1 MTGSFDPTGCTA
13 RAAPVLNEIAPLLI
27 SIADFPGQSL
37 SLHRMQ
43 LNPNTVVIIGAGP
56 AGCSTSLFLAK
67 HKIPHTIIDKAVFPR
82 DKVCGDALSGKS
94 VYVLNQL
101 DPSIIPAFDSQKNEF
116 IESWGVKFVAP
127 NGKAIDIPFKQDMSK
142 EQLPPGFISKRV
154 DFDHELF
161 KRLDRNYATVIEGA
175 EVTALDK
182 NADGITI
189 TYEKNN
195 IQSTIHA
202 QLVVGAEGDRSIVAK
217 QFGQIKKENDHYC
230 AGIRAYYEGVEGMHE
245 QNFIELHFLPEMLPG
260 YFWIFPLPNGM
271 ANVGAGMLSSEVSK
285 RKVNLK
291 ADMLKAI
298 ENNPNIRDRFKN
310 ARIQGKVQGW
320 GLPLG
325 SKKRPV
331 SGDRFL
337 LVGDAGSLIDPFTG
351 EGIGNALYS
360 GMMAANHIAEAI
372 RQQRFD
378 AAFLKAYDTAFY
390 DRQWDELKLSHTM
403 QRLCKYPWLFNF
415 VVNKAH
421 KNKTLRETISC
432 MFEDLDLRAKLRNP
446 LFYFRLLLND

>member
-1 MTGSFDPTGCTA
+1 MQISE
-13 RAAPVLNEIAPLLI
+13 EI
-27 SIADFPGQSL
+27 
-37 SLHRMQ
+37 
-43 LNPNTVVIIGAGP
+43 VIIGAGP
-56 AGCSTSLFLAK
+56 AGCATSLFLAM

-101 DPSIIPAFDSQKNEF
+101 DRSIIPRFDRQKDQF

-142 EQLPPGFISKRV
+142 EQLPPGFISRRM
-154 DFDHELF
+154 DFDNELF
-161 KRLDRNYATVIEGA
+161 GRIDRNYARVLEGT
-175 EVTALDK
+175 EVTSLERTASGIDITCRNDRSVFHIR
-182 NADGITI
+182 NA
-189 TYEKNN
+189 
-195 IQSTIHA
+195 A
-202 QLVVGAEGDRSIVAK
+202 LVVGAGGDRDPVARTLT
-217 QFGQIKKENDHYC
+217 GIKKEHKHYC
-230 AGIRAYYEGVEGMHE
+230 AGIRAYYEGVEGMHP
-245 QNFIELHFLPEMLPG
+245 QHFIELHFLPEMLPG

-271 ANVGAGMLSSEVSK
+271 ANVGAGMLSSEVSR

-291 ADMLKAI
+291 NDMLKAI
-298 ENNPNIRDRFKN
+298 EQNPAIRERFKN
-310 ARIQGKVQGW
+310 AKLHGKIQGW

-325 SKKRPV
+325 SKKRPL
-331 SGDRFL
+331 SGDNFM

-360 GMMAANHIAEAI
+360 GMMAAGHIAEAVA
-372 RQQRFD
+372 QKRFD
-378 AAFLKAYDTAFY
+378 AAFLKRFDEAFY
-390 DRQWDELKLSHTM
+390 NRQWDELKLSHTM
-403 QRLCKYPWLFNF
+403 QKLCKYPWLFNF

-432 MFEDLDLRAKLRNP
+432 MFEDLDLRARLRNP

>member
-1 MTGSFDPTGCTA
+1 MKQTD
-13 RAAPVLNEIAPLLI
+13 I
-27 SIADFPGQSL
+27 
-37 SLHRMQ
+37 
-43 LNPNTVVIIGAGP
+43 VIIGAGP

-67 HKIPHTIIDKAVFPR
+67 HKIPHTIIDKAIFPR
-82 DKVCGDALSGKS
+82 DKVCGDALSGKT

-101 DPSIIPAFDSQKNEF
+101 DTSIIPAFDAQKNEF

-127 NGKAIDIPFKQDMSK
+127 NGKAIDIPFKADMSK
-142 EQLPPGFISKRV
+142 EQYPPGFISKRV
-154 DFDHELF
+154 DFDNELF
-161 KRLDRNYATVIEGA
+161 KRLDRNYAHVIEGA
-175 EVTALDK
+175 EVTEIK
-182 NADGITI
+182 RTEDGISI
-189 TYEKNN
+189 HYEHNN
-195 IQSTIHA
+195 SKFEINNSKLII
-202 QLVVGAEGDRSIVAK
+202 GAEGDRSIVAK
-217 QFGQIKKENDHYC
+217 KLANIQKENNHYC
-230 AGIRAYYEGVEGMHE
+230 AGIRAYYEGVTGMHK
-245 QNFIELHFLPEMLPG
+245 QHFIELHFLPEMLPG

-298 ENNPNIRDRFKN
+298 ENNPNIRERFKD
-310 ARIQGKVQGW
+310 AKLTGKIQGW

-331 SGDRFL
+331 SGDGFL

-360 GMMAANHIAEAI
+360 GMMAADMIVDALKQN
-372 RQQRFD
+372 RFD
-378 AAFLKAYDTAFY
+378 AAFLKQYDTAFY

-403 QRLCKYPWLFNF
+403 QKLCKFPWLFNF

-421 KNKTLRETISC
+421 KNKALRETISC

-446 LFYFRLLLND
+446 LFYFKLLLND

>member
-1 MTGSFDPTGCTA
+1 ME
-13 RAAPVLNEIAPLLI
+13 LNAS
-27 SIADFPGQSL
+27 SI
-37 SLHRMQ
+37 
-43 LNPNTVVIIGAGP
+43 VIIGAGP
-56 AGCSTSLFLAK
+56 AGCATSLFLAK

-82 DKVCGDALSGKS
+82 DKVCGDALSGKT

-101 DPSIIPAFDSQKNEF
+101 DPSIIPSFDEQKQQF
-116 IESWGVKFVAP
+116 IDSWGVKFVAP

-142 EQLPPGFISKRV
+142 EQYPPGFISKRI
-154 DFDHELF
+154 DFDNELF
-161 KRLDRNYATVIEGA
+161 KRLDRNYATVLDGT
-175 EVTALDK
+175 EVTEITRNGDLFDVTISK
-182 NADGITI
+182 NDSSQTL
-189 TYEKNN
+189 TN
-195 IQSTIHA
+195 IK
-202 QLVVGAEGDRSIVAK
+202 LLVGAEGDRSVVAK
-217 QFGQIKKENDHYC
+217 KLSPNKKENDHYC
-230 AGIRAYYEGVEGMHE
+230 AGIRAYYEGVEGMHP

-271 ANVGAGMLSSEVSK
+271 ANIGAGMLSSEVSK

-298 ENNPNIRDRFKN
+298 ENNPAISARFKN
-310 ARIQGKVQGW
+310 AKLQGKIQGW

-331 SGDRFL
+331 SGAGFL

-360 GMMAANHIAEAI
+360 GMMAANHIVEAVK
-372 RQQRFD
+372 QNRFD
-378 AAFLKAYDTAFY
+378 ASFLKQYDDAFY
-390 DRQWDELKLSHTM
+390 ARQWDELKLSHTM
-403 QRLCKYPWLFNF
+403 QKLVKFPWLFNF

-421 KNKTLRETISC
+421 KNKALRETISC

-446 LFYFRLLLND
+446 LFYVKLLMNDKVKK

>member
-1 MTGSFDPTGCTA
+1 M
-13 RAAPVLNEIAPLLI
+13 
-27 SIADFPGQSL
+27 QSL
-37 SLHRMQ
+37 VLYLLSLQFME
-43 LNPNTVVIIGAGP
+43 LNASSIVIIGAGP
-56 AGCSTSLFLAK
+56 AGCATSLFLAK

-82 DKVCGDALSGKS
+82 DKVCGDALSGKT

-101 DPSIIPAFDSQKNEF
+101 DPSIIPSFDQQKQQF
-116 IESWGVKFVAP
+116 IDSWGVKFVAP

-142 EQLPPGFISKRV
+142 EQYPPGFISKRI
-154 DFDHELF
+154 DFDNELF
-161 KRLDRNYATVIEGA
+161 KRLDRNYATVLDGT
-175 EVTALDK
+175 EVTEINRKGDLFDVTISK
-182 NADGITI
+182 NDSTQ
-189 TYEKNN
+189 TLTN
-195 IQSTIHA
+195 IK
-202 QLVVGAEGDRSIVAK
+202 LLVGAEGDRSVVAK
-217 QFGQIKKENDHYC
+217 KLSPNKKENDHYC
-230 AGIRAYYEGVEGMHE
+230 AGIRAYYEGVEGMHP

-271 ANVGAGMLSSEVSK
+271 ANIGAGMLSSEVSK

-298 ENNPNIRDRFKN
+298 ENNPAISSRFKN
-310 ARIQGKVQGW
+310 AKLHGKIQGW

-331 SGDRFL
+331 SGAGFL

-360 GMMAANHIAEAI
+360 GMMAANHIVEAVK
-372 RQQRFD
+372 QNRFD
-378 AAFLKAYDTAFY
+378 AAFLKQYDDAFY
-390 DRQWDELKLSHTM
+390 ARQWDELKLSHTM
-403 QRLCKYPWLFNF
+403 QKLVKFPWLFNF

-421 KNKTLRETISC
+421 KNKALRETISC

-446 LFYFRLLLND
+446 LFYVKLLMNDKVKK

>member
-1 MTGSFDPTGCTA
+1 MQCL
-13 RAAPVLNEIAPLLI
+13 VVYL
-27 SIADFPGQSL
+27 L
-37 SLHRMQ
+37 SLQFME
-43 LNPNTVVIIGAGP
+43 LNASSIVIIGAGP
-56 AGCSTSLFLAK
+56 GGCATSLFLAK
-67 HKIPHTIIDKAVFPR
+67 HKIHHTIIDKAVFPR
-82 DKVCGDALSGKS
+82 DKVCGDALSGKT

-101 DPSIIPAFDSQKNEF
+101 DPTIVPAFDQQKEQF

-142 EQLPPGFISKRV
+142 EKYPPGFISKRI
-154 DFDHELF
+154 DFDNELF
-161 KRLDRNYATVIEGA
+161 NRLDKNYATVLDGT
-175 EVTALDK
+175 EVTEIARNNDLFDVTIVKDNSTQILK
-182 NADGITI
+182 NV
-189 TYEKNN
+189 K
-195 IQSTIHA
+195 
-202 QLVVGAEGDRSIVAK
+202 LLVGAEGDRSVVSK
-217 QFGQIKKENDHYC
+217 KLSPNKKENDHYC
-230 AGIRAYYEGVEGMHE
+230 AGIRAYYEGVEGMHP

-298 ENNPNIRDRFKN
+298 ENNPAISARFKN
-310 ARIQGKVQGW
+310 AKLQGKIQGW

-331 SGDRFL
+331 SGEGFL

-360 GMMAANHIAEAI
+360 GMMAAARIAEAVKEN
-372 RQQRFD
+372 RFD
-378 AAFLKAYDTAFY
+378 AAFLKQYDDAFY
-390 DRQWDELKLSHTM
+390 ARQWDELKLSHTM
-403 QRLCKYPWLFNF
+403 QKLVKFPWLFNF

-421 KNKTLRETISC
+421 KNKALRETISC

-446 LFYFRLLLND
+446 LFYVKLLMNDKVKK

>member
-1 MTGSFDPTGCTA
+1 
-13 RAAPVLNEIAPLLI
+13 
-27 SIADFPGQSL
+27 
-37 SLHRMQ
+37 MQ
-43 LNPNTVVIIGAGP
+43 TKTPHIVIIGAGP

-67 HKIPHTIIDKAVFPR
+67 QGIKHTIIDKAVFPR

-101 DPSIIPAFDSQKNEF
+101 DKNIVPTYDKQKNEF

-154 DFDHELF
+154 DFDYDLF
-161 KRLDRNYATVIEGA
+161 KRLDKNYANIIEGA
-175 EVTALDK
+175 EVTSLK
-182 NADGITI
+182 RTGEQFSVTF
-189 TYEKNN
+189 EKNN
-195 IQSTIHA
+195 ETQTITEVD
-202 QLVVGAEGDRSIVAK
+202 LLIGAEGDRSIVGK
-217 QFGQIKKENDHYC
+217 TFSTIKKENDHYC

-298 ENNPNIRDRFKN
+298 ENNPNIRERFKN
-310 ARIQGKVQGW
+310 AKLQGKIQGW

-325 SKKRPV
+325 SKKRELT
-331 SGDRFL
+331 GDGFI

-360 GMMAANHIAEAI
+360 GMMAADVIAEAVK
-372 RQQRFD
+372 QHKFD
-378 AAFLKAYDTAFY
+378 AAFLKQFDTAFY
-390 DRQWDELKLSHTM
+390 NRQWDELKLSHTM

-446 LFYFRLLLND
+446 LFYFKLLLND